1 MQLWECF
8 FFLGDLDEIWFW
20 QILRGFQSAWKT
32 IVRLFRWPLAKPEES
47 RPHDPGDKLIWL
59 SRVLWGPTTN
69 LMMKAM
75 DGVRRFFDF
84 HDSFFDL
91 STQRGAGVL
100 LFTVLSDNRWGQGVF
115 WEDVCMNESIWPS
128 NYQHWRGSRVEKS
141 RMSMWRVVLKKII
154 EHQWRN
160 LDTVWTVWV
169 HGSPQKNLR
178 LVH

>member
-8 FFLGDLDEIWFW
+8 FFGRLGRNLILTDLERFSISLEDYCPTFSLTIGQARRKPTSWPWW
-20 QILRGFQSAWKT
+20 Q
-32 IVRLFRWPLAKPEES
+32 VDLAKQSSVGADNES
-47 RPHDPGDKLIWL
+47 DDEGNGWCSKIFRFSWLIFWL
-59 SRVLWGPTTN
+59 VHSTG
-69 LMMKAM
+69 
-75 DGVRRFFDF
+75 RRC
-84 HDSFFDL
+84 
-91 STQRGAGVL
+91 L